1 MNREEDKPAT
11 SSGEAKLSRAAAGR
25 LSLYVRRLEGLAR
38 DNVET
43 ISSGQ
48 FGQAL
53 GVSDAQVRKDLAALG
68 HLGQPGVGYH
78 PGELI
83 TVIRRV
89 LGLHRSWPVVLVGVG
104 NLARAL
110 LRYEGFNKQGFQ
122 IVAVFDADPAK
133 IGQRLENW
141 TIEPPES
148 LARIVA
154 ESGAKLG
161 IITVPAEV
169 AQTVADQLVAAGIRG
184 ILNFAPSILKAPP
197 GVSLV
202 SVDLTIQ
209 LEQLAFMVQ
218 SESTD
223 GPLMSAATE

>member
-1 MNREEDKPAT
+1 MNREEDKLAT

-25 LSLYVRRLEGLAR
+25 LSLYLRRLEALVR

-83 TVIRRV
+83 SVIRRV
-89 LGLHRSWPVVLVGVG
+89 LGLDRSWPVVLVGVG

-110 LRYEGFNKQGFQ
+110 LRYQGFSKQGFRV
-122 IVAVFDADPAK
+122 VAVFDSDPGK
-133 IGQRLENW
+133 IGQLLDSW
-141 TIEPPES
+141 TIEPP
-148 LARIVA
+148 ARLGPVVA
-154 ESGAKLG
+154 ETRAKLG

-169 AQTVADQLVAAGIRG
+169 AQSVADQLVAAGIRG
-184 ILNFAPSILKAPP
+184 ILNFAPLILKVLS

-218 SESTD
+218 SETGD
-223 GPLMSAATE
+223 GSLLSVAPE

>member
-1 MNREEDKPAT
+1 MNKEDDKPSG

-25 LSLYVRRLEGLAR
+25 LSLYLRRLEALVR
-38 DNVET
+38 ENVET

-68 HLGQPGVGYH
+68 HLGQPGVGYR

-89 LGLHRSWPVVLVGVG
+89 LGLDRLWPVVLVGVG

-110 LRYEGFNKQGFQ
+110 LRYQGFSRQGFQ
-122 IVAVFDADPAK
+122 IVAVFDADTGK
-133 IGQRLENW
+133 IGQRFDNW
-141 TIEPPES
+141 SIEPPDR
-148 LARIVA
+148 LGRIVA
-154 ESGAKLG
+154 ETGARLA
-161 IITVPAEV
+161 IITVPADV

-184 ILNFAPSILKAPP
+184 ILNFAPLILKVPP
-197 GVSLV
+197 GVNLV

-218 SESTD
+218 SETAD
-223 GPLMSAATE
+223 NPPISAAPE